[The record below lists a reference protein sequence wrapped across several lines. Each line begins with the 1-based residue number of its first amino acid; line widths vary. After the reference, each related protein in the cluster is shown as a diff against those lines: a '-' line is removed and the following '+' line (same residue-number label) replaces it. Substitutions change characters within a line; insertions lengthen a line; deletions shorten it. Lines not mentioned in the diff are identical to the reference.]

1 MHLCVGVLA
10 SLVKVGS
17 ISVAGWIVDEIS
29 SLEMNRKV
37 LGFFLFVCLGFFNFY
52 VTMTML
58 VLQKKEFCVPAHMY
72 VREAMGYNSFALF
85 SQLHAGKNDLI
96 VGLELIFVMI
106 LHN

>member
-1 MHLCVGVLA
+1 
-10 SLVKVGS
+10 
-17 ISVAGWIVDEIS
+17 
-29 SLEMNRKV
+29 
-37 LGFFLFVCLGFFNFY
+37 
-52 VTMTML
+52 MTML